1 MIANLQLIC
10 VQEHGGRPVL
20 RQFRPNFGHLI
31 QRYIRSKLESFG
43 YLIMYIIHK
52 IVQFAVAVLMYSSIY
67 RLHHA
72 ELYCSSNGEN
82 MDSVAVG

>member
-20 RQFRPNFGHLI
+20 RQFRPNFGHHI

-43 YLIMYIIHK
+43 YLICILYIRLYNCCRCTDL
-52 IVQFAVAVLMYSSIY
+52 QQYSAVCIMPN
-67 RLHHA
+67 
-72 ELYCSSNGEN
+72 CSAAQMEKN
-82 MDSVAVG
+82 MNSVAVG

>member
-10 VQEHGGRPVL
+10 VQEHGRRPVL
-20 RQFRPNFGHLI
+20 RQFRPNFGHPI

-52 IVQFAVAVLMYSSIY
+52 IVQLLS
-67 RLHHA
+67 L
-72 ELYCSSNGEN
+72 C
-82 MDSVAVG
+82 